1 MSGFNDLAKTSPQEG
16 PRSGKRKSG
25 NRERGGDGN
34 RVGTEKGWGQ
44 GKSGGRESGDR
55 ERVGVGKEEE
65 LGKNGTERMGT
76 ESKWEHKEWAQED
89 GNGGRA
95 ETVPTWSDVS
105 ILAGVH
111 GIVLLS

>member
-1 MSGFNDLAKTSPQEG
+1 MGT
-16 PRSGKRKSG
+16 GK
-25 NRERGGDGN
+25 EW
-34 RVGTEKGWGQ
+34 EQ

-76 ESKWEHKEWAQED
+76 ESKREHKEWAQKD

-111 GIVLLS
+111 GTVLLS